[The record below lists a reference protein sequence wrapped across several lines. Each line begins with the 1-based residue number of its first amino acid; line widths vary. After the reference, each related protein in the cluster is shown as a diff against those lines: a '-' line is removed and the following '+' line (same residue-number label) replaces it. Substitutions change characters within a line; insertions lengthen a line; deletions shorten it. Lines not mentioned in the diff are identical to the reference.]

1 MSIDT
6 MELDTAEK
14 IASIPIEQID
24 VARPSLFQKDTI
36 GLFFD
41 RLRKDDP
48 VHYCRESYVG
58 PYWSITKFDDI
69 MAVDTNHKVF
79 SSEAKLG
86 GIAIQDMHS
95 VEGALELEMF
105 IAMDPAKA
113 RPATQGRHPRCS
125 AVQLAV
131 ARTDNPRTSVSDSR

>member
-1 MSIDT
+1 MRISDW
-6 MELDTAEK
+6 
-14 IASIPIEQID
+14 SSD
-24 VARPSLFQKDTI
+24 VCSSDL
-36 GLFFD
+36 
-41 RLRKDDP
+41 
-48 VHYCRESYVG
+48 ESYVG

-105 IAMDPAKA
+105 IAMDPPKHDQQRKA
-113 RPATQGRHPRCS
+113 VTPAVEPSNLLLLEPTIRERACQILDDLPDRKSTRLNSSH
-125 AVQLAV
+125 
-131 ARTDNPRTSVSDSR
+131 

>member
-1 MSIDT
+1 MRISDWSSDVCSSDLQDT
-6 MELDTAEK
+6 N
-14 IASIPIEQID
+14 
-24 VARPSLFQKDTI
+24 
-36 GLFFD
+36 GLYFD
-41 RLRKDDP
+41 RLRKEEP

-95 VEGALELEMF
+95 VEGELELEMF
-105 IAMDPAKA
+105 IAME
-113 RPATQGRHPRCS
+113 QIGRAH
-125 AVQLAV
+125 V
-131 ARTDNPRTSVSDSR
+131 